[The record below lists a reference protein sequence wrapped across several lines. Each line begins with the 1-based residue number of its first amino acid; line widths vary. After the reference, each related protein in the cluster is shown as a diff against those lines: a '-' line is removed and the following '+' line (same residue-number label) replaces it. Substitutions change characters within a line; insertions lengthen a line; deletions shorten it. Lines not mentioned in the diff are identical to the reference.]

1 MSTSVLTFYQNQG
14 PKGNN
19 SDKDGTDDIQIHSEP
34 SGRRQKQ
41 EPSLWICESLSMILN
56 RKTMLAASHNR
67 EHFLS

>member
-1 MSTSVLTFYQNQG
+1 MIWHIITFILTFCQNQG

-41 EPSLWICESLSMILN
+41 EQGLWICEQ
-56 RKTMLAASHNR
+56 
-67 EHFLS
+67 